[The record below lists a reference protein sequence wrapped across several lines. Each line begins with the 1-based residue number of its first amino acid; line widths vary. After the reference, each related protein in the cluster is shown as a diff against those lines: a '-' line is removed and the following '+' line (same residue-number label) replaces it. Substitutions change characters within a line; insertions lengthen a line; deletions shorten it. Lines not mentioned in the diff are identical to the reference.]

1 MFGRILTVWASVHSL
16 WFNYSLTLLV
26 LTVCPLA
33 TWFPFWET
41 TSFSALQLPLI
52 ALPWIGLTSAQALFL
67 GNLMEIQGL

>member
-1 MFGRILTVWASVHSL
+1 MFGRILTVWASVHKPL
-16 WFNYSLTLLV
+16 VQLLIDSSSID
-26 LTVCPLA
+26 CPLA